1 LSNTREYF
9 DDEPLALV
17 LGAAEPAAWG
27 SLDSVISLLA

>member
-1 LSNTREYF
+1 
-9 DDEPLALV
+9 LALV